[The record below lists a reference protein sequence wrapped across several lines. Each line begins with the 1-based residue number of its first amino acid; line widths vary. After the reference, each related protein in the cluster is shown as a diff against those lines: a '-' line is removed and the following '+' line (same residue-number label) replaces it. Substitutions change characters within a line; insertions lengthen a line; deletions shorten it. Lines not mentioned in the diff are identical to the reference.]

1 MVTLNIYSIIKMKRF
16 PKRNYLRKTKVS
28 FFNRSQRHFSQ
39 HLNIDIIGPLFK
51 ITRKDEK
58 HYNFQYNDGLNILD
72 TPFNNDDDHCTPGKL
87 YFSDSKN
94 ICKYLG
100 FGDNLRKISLPID
113 NPDFK
118 MTKCLYGEKYGANM
132 LIFGEKFDLDKV
144 ETYQK
149 MILMDID
156 IRAGN
161 DNAMIIAAQKGN
173 LEIVKFLVESGA
185 NVKSQDNCAVRLAS
199 EFGHLDVVEYLY
211 KSGAN
216 VKADGNYAITWACK
230 NGHLPVIEFLTSV
243 GADIKAAQNLPI
255 KMAAIGGHLNVI
267 KYLVDRGA
275 NISTDNDYVF
285 NIACRNG
292 HTDLAEYAVSL
303 GADIFSDGCYGID
316 HAIRYNHYKIVDKFI
331 GT

>member
-1 MVTLNIYSIIKMKRF
+1 MDILNIHLLPKMKRF
-16 PKRNYLRKTKVS
+16 VRSNYLRNTKVS
-28 FFNRSQRHFSQ
+28 LFNGSQRHFSQ
-39 HLNIDIIGPLFK
+39 CLDIDNLGPLFK
-51 ITRKDEK
+51 ITRENEK
-58 HYNFQYNDGLNILD
+58 HYNLQYDDGLNILD
-72 TPFNNDDDHCTPGKL
+72 MPFNNDDDHCTPGKL

-118 MTKCLYGEKYGANM
+118 MTKCIYGEKYGANM
-132 LIFGEKFDLDKV
+132 LTFGEKFDLNKV

-149 MILMDID
+149 MVLMGID

-161 DNAMIIAAQKGN
+161 DNAMIVAAQKGN

-185 NVKSQDNCAVRLAS
+185 NVKSQDNYAVRLAS
-199 EFGHLDVVEYLY
+199 EFGYLDVVEYLY

-230 NGHLPVIEFLTSV
+230 NGHLPVVEFLTSV
-243 GADIKAAQNLPI
+243 GADIKTNQNLPI
-255 KMAAIGGHLNVI
+255 KMAAIGGHLNII

-292 HTDLAEYAVSL
+292 HSDLAEYAASL
-303 GADIFSDGCYGID
+303 GADIFSDNCYGID